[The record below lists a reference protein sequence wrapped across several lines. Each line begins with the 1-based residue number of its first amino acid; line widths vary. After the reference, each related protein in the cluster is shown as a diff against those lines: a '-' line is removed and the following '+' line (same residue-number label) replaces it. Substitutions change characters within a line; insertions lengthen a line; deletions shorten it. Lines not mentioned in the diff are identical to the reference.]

1 MWCSRALGYFIVCF
15 GCLILMLFVVFQSTW
30 SFYCLHSMLDFDAIC
45 RGRTDFWRS
54 LLFFDAWFWCSWPG
68 DCQSEK
74 CIIKTNIDVKFTT
87 CVRHVQEIAV
97 SLPGCLQQKHYENNA
112 AHRLQLGDLFPDT
125 QDPHRFCTE
134 TWCKSE
140 MPYVSYVGRRAREYS
155 EASKC
160 VQKDVHLCY

>member
-1 MWCSRALGYFIVCF
+1 MYVCMCEYRRVQERS
-15 GCLILMLFVVFQSTW
+15 GAADFQSK
-30 SFYCLHSMLDFDAIC
+30 
-45 RGRTDFWRS
+45 
-54 LLFFDAWFWCSWPG
+54 
-68 DCQSEK
+68 K

-97 SLPGCLQQKHYENNA
+97 SLPGSLQQKHYENNA